1 MVPQTNVDYRT
12 AAIKQW
18 RWLEALASDGTLEAH
33 HQKLTAC
40 PHGARRE
47 YFKGVHGSRTCQA
60 AAENHRLVFWVE
72 MISRDHLRMLRLR
85 DRIIAILWDYRR
97 FCEEQDRRD
106 EEFMREFN
114 RKHPIKCKSPKLKPL
129 RST

>member
-1 MVPQTNVDYRT
+1 
-12 AAIKQW
+12 
-18 RWLEALASDGTLEAH
+18 
-33 HQKLTAC
+33 
-40 PHGARRE
+40 
-47 YFKGVHGSRTCQA
+47 
-60 AAENHRLVFWVE
+60 
-72 MISRDHLRMLRLR
+72 MLRLR

-114 RKHPIKCKSPKLKPL
+114 RKYPIKCKSPKLKPL